1 MDKGGCMKMEL
12 ACCTGTLLREI
23 ADKSLKRD
31 IIAMTYALALRSSE
45 ETDWKQVN
53 MAIIERWSM
62 SGLHYIKKLA
72 WSGKCFN

>member
-1 MDKGGCMKMEL
+1 MKMEL

-62 SGLHYIKKLA
+62 SGLHYIKKLV
-72 WSGKCFN
+72 KICQ